1 MVDAVGAD
9 ADVAARNVA
18 VRPLLLEADDA
29 CLLGPRRERWVRRQ
43 GVGLLG
49 LLANRLGRAGRLGV
63 HSRARRARL
72 LLSPRERVG
81 VRALGVHLT
90 PGLVDAEQ
98 GPVLVHPRL
107 LRIGEAHQ
115 LRRGRARLASA
126 ARAPSDAGPG
136 GRPLRD

>member
-1 MVDAVGAD
+1 MVDAIGAD
-9 ADVAARNVA
+9 ADVAARNAA

-72 LLSPRERVG
+72 LGRDRK
-81 VRALGVHLT
+81 
-90 PGLVDAEQ
+90 GLEGIWLHHKASKGSE
-98 GPVLVHPRL
+98 GIRRHWKASEGIR
-107 LRIGEAHQ
+107 RHQ
-115 LRRGRARLASA
+115 KASH
-126 ARAPSDAGPG
+126 
-136 GRPLRD
+136 

>member
-18 VRPLLLEADDA
+18 VRPLLLEADDT

-72 LLSPRERVG
+72 LLRPRERV
-81 VRALGVHLT
+81 AI
-90 PGLVDAEQ
+90 
-98 GPVLVHPRL
+98 L
-107 LRIGEAHQ
+107 LHCSS
-115 LRRGRARLASA
+115 ARLPCSSGN
-126 ARAPSDAGPG
+126 RGPEMVS
-136 GRPLRD
+136 